1 MNPWGKTKTRIVVA
15 DDEPIVSS
23 TLTEILENEGYDVV
37 SVSDGLAAIATVQAV
52 QPDIL
57 LSDVMMPGMNGVE
70 VAKRIRA
77 SLPRCRI
84 VLLSGQAA
92 TGELLEQ
99 ARAEGYEFEVLTK
112 PIHPEM
118 LLSILRQ

>member
-1 MNPWGKTKTRIVVA
+1 MNSLGKTRTRIVVA
-15 DDEPIVSS
+15 DDEPMVGF

-57 LSDVMMPGMNGVE
+57 LTDVMMPGMNGVE

-112 PIHPEM
+112 PIHPET